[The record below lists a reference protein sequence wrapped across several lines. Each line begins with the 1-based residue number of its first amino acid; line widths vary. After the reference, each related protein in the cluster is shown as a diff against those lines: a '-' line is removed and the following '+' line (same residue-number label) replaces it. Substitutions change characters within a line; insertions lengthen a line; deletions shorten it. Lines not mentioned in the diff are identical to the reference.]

1 MSLIGYEQIPRDFQQ
16 LVNTLKGEGFQAIKY
31 FEGLNSVVISAI
43 NRGTRSPCLIEVY
56 FEEVSTNNDGY
67 RENFYTCRIYKDEN
81 YTHLVPTT
89 IEHTIEKIIVSYI
102 G

>member
-1 MSLIGYEQIPRDFQQ
+1 MSLIGYEQISRDFQR

-43 NRGTRSPCLIEVY
+43 NKSTRSPCLIEVY

-67 RENFYTCRIYKDEN
+67 KENFYTCRIYRDGN

-89 IEHTIEKIIVSYI
+89 IEPTIEEIRVNYI

>member
-1 MSLIGYEQIPRDFQQ
+1 MSLIGYEQVPRDFKQ

-43 NRGTRSPCLIEVY
+43 NKSTRSPCLIEVY
-56 FEEVSTNNDGY
+56 FEEVSTNSEGY
-67 RENFYTCRIYKDEN
+67 KENFYSCRIYRDGD
-81 YTHLVPTT
+81 YTGLFPTT